1 MRNIELLMKRCV
13 ECSQWRWSRKG
24 WSRTSATD
32 AATQEK
38 RSIKERLE
46 INKRIIEKQQ
56 GKDDR
61 GKGVDRADKM
71 VKR

>member
-1 MRNIELLMKRCV
+1 MPYLQSF
-13 ECSQWRWSRKG
+13 CSQEERNVDRRVDQKTKISENRG
-24 WSRTSATD
+24 A
-32 AATQEK
+32 EK